1 MKRSI
6 VYLMLLL
13 VALFGVSMW
22 SGNVSTVTAA
32 DTVTYTLPYLH
43 TAAANVVYCVVSNN
57 TSDNATVGVYLTA
70 YANKLTAISGDKINT
85 STTANKTIQAFQ
97 TSMLTFG
104 GSTNSG
110 TDIYLTISDG
120 TNSSNNVIGSIS
132 GVSGSYGAYLV
143 ITKATA
149 NTTDGASGS
158 LNCENTPMACF
169 QGTSTPKRNLVG
181 YSCQQS
187 NTGAKGGTTAIYT
200 Y

>member
-43 TAAANVVYCVVSNN
+43 TASANVVYCVISNN

-70 YANKLTAISGDKINT
+70 YGNKLSAISGDKINT

-97 TSMLTFG
+97 TSMMTFG
-104 GSTNSG
+104 GTTNSG

-120 TNSSNNVIGSIS
+120 TNTSNNVIGSVS

-143 ITKATA
+143 LLK
-149 NTTDGASGS
+149 TTTVVADNNVASLS
-158 LNCENTPMACF
+158 CENAPMACF

-181 YSCQQS
+181 YQCKHS
-187 NTGAKGGTTAIYT
+187 NTGAWAGASNIYT